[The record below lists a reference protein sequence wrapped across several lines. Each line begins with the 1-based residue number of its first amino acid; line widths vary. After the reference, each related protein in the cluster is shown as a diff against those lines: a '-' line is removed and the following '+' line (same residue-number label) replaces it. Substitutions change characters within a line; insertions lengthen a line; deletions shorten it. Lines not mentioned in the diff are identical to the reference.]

1 MPRETTCPSCG
12 NVLSVPDTVTKRWL
26 TCPRCLASVGNPTV
40 LLPAEGVTPT
50 PAPPAPAAPAPGE
63 GVCPACGGRVEPGWR
78 VCPHCEAPLGRTPVS
93 VRTADADDEAVGD
106 TKSVGLILVV
116 LGLLGAVGVIF
127 FLCGGGANRMTD
139 AKRTAAIAF
148 FVTFVLLALV
158 VAGMSISAAGR
169 QVAGRVLSI
178 ALGATA
184 IVLLTGVFIL
194 AAFVYSVA
202 SCFEGCDNRGGRPA
216 SPPAP
221 AAPPKVKAKG
231 P

>member
-12 NVLSVPDTVTKRWL
+12 NVLSVPESVTKRWL
-26 TCPRCLASVGNPTV
+26 TCPRCLASVGNPHV
-40 LLPAEGVTPT
+40 LLPPEGIT
-50 PAPPAPAAPAPGE
+50 PAPPP
-63 GVCPACGGRVEPGWR
+63 R
-78 VCPHCEAPLGRTPVS
+78 PV
-93 VRTADADDEAVGD
+93 RWAADADDEAVGD

-116 LGLLGAVGVIF
+116 LGLVGSVGVIF
-127 FLCGGGANRMTD
+127 FLCGGGADKLTD
-139 AKRTAAIAF
+139 AKHAAAIAF
-148 FVTFVLLALV
+148 FVTFVLLAVV
-158 VAGMSISAAGR
+158 VAGMSISATGR
-169 QVAGRVLSI
+169 QVAGRVLSM

-216 SPPAP
+216 NAPAP
-221 AAPPKVKAKG
+221 AAPPTVKDKG

>member
-1 MPRETTCPSCG
+1 MPRETACPSCG

-26 TCPRCLASVGNPTV
+26 TCPRCLASVGNPNV
-40 LLPAEGVTPT
+40 MLPPEGITPS

-63 GVCPACGGRVEPGWR
+63 PACPACGRAVERGWR
-78 VCPHCEAPLGRTPVS
+78 VCPNCEAALGRPPAS
-93 VRTADADDEAVGD
+93 GRTADADDEAVGD

-127 FLCGGGANRMTD
+127 FLCGGGADKLTD
-139 AKRTAAIAF
+139 AKHAAAIAF
-148 FVTFVLLALV
+148 FVTFVLLGVV

-184 IVLLTGVFIL
+184 IVLLTGIFIL

-202 SCFEGCDNRGGRPA
+202 SCFEGCNNTGGRPA
-216 SPPAP
+216 NAPAPPASG
-221 AAPPKVKAKG
+221 KVKVKG

>member
-1 MPRETTCPSCG
+1 VPRETTCPSCG

-26 TCPRCLASVGNPTV
+26 TCPRCLASVGNPNV
-40 LLPAEGVTPT
+40 LLPPEGVTPAPT
-50 PAPPAPAAPAPGE
+50 APAPAPPAPGE
-63 GVCPACGGRVEPGWR
+63 AVCPGCARPVEPGWR
-78 VCPHCEAPLGRTPVS
+78 ICPNCEAPLGRPPAWE
-93 VRTADADDEAVGD
+93 RTADADDEAVGD

-127 FLCGGGANRMTD
+127 FLCSGPNWAD
-139 AKRTAAIAF
+139 AKHAAAISF
-148 FVTFVLLALV
+148 FVTFVLLGVV

-169 QVAGRVLSI
+169 RVAGRVLSI

-202 SCFEGCDNRGGRPA
+202 SCFEGCNNAPNRPGNA
-216 SPPAP
+216 PAP
-221 AAPPKVKAKG
+221 AAPAKVKG